1 MNTFITSAQ
10 QAYSYNL
17 EFVLYNLSEL
27 SDMQGVIQK
36 GPKAHWQSGDIF

>member
-17 EFVLYNLSEL
+17 EFVLYTL
-27 SDMQGVIQK
+27 SDWSDMREVIWK
-36 GPKAHWQSGDIF
+36 GPKALWQSGDI